1 MTRNFLSPQV
11 DGASTAPQLSGRASR
26 YRMVRRIGR
35 GVSVKRRM
43 TTKGWLT
50 QTGGVA
56 LIAVG
61 VAASIL
67 GLVTDLRLA
76 GGQPVAL
83 MIAGV
88 QATTVGVILVCYQQ
102 LLIRSTR
109 NEEALLF
116 QYDIGFEAGHR
127 EGQQSHRPVVVPME
141 SRRPCECQK
150 AKHRADKV
158 GLKVGDRG

>member
-1 MTRNFLSPQV
+1 MSRNFLNPQV
-11 DGASTAPQLSGRASR
+11 DGASKAPLNARAGRYQLK
-26 YRMVRRIGR
+26 RRIGR
-35 GVSVKRRM
+35 GVSVRRRM

-67 GLVTDLRLA
+67 GLVTDFRLA

-116 QYDIGFEAGHR
+116 QYDIGYEDGHR
-127 EGQQSHRPVVVPME
+127 DCQKSHRSVVVPLD

-150 AKHRADKV
+150 ARHRADKV
-158 GLKVGDRG
+158 AVKVGDRG